1 MLHLMRVKK
10 EGPLLNTGVT
20 DRSLSWAA
28 RRLAPHLEI
37 GEVNESLAYYSR

>member
-10 EGPLLNTGVT
+10 EGPLNTGVT

-28 RRLAPHLEI
+28 RTLAPHLEI